1 MTIRGVAIWR
11 HYSKLCLNP
20 LLGPAFTSDSEF
32 FVSAKLIT
40 VFEAINDSKPEW
52 ETFQTGFAELTPGN
66 KFLEMTGITDEG
78 TGIFNVE
85 FRFDLFLRRE
95 PDSDEIDES
104 LVQLKILLGA
114 QAVKNDLELK
124 YLMLESWEDKNLKI
138 DQAETIQTTAITA
151 EPIEIEDSLVIQ
163 PITEKYEEK
172 SESVKFIQ
180 IEIGLTFETSSPR
193 KKVLEKKL
201 SSVSRTVEIP
211 FDNFSIENIKFDA
224 NSIRPVGKDEFYVLF
239 LIEISVLESI
249 DLSESIRN
257 FFEQIDTV
265 LNTRLIGEQLYAS
278 GPGTLLEFKEI
289 EIPTSQ
295 VKGELRSLF

>member
-1 MTIRGVAIWR
+1 
-11 HYSKLCLNP
+11 
-20 LLGPAFTSDSEF
+20 
-32 FVSAKLIT
+32 
-40 VFEAINDSKPEW
+40 
-52 ETFQTGFAELTPGN
+52 
-66 KFLEMTGITDEG
+66 MTGMTDEG

-85 FRFDLFLRRE
+85 FRFEMFLRRE

-124 YLMLESWEDKNLKI
+124 YLMLESWEDISLKI
-138 DQAETIQTTAITA
+138 EQAETIQTTAETA

-163 PITEKYEEK
+163 PITKKYEEE
-172 SESVKFIQ
+172 SESKKFIQ

-211 FDNFSIENIKFDA
+211 FDNFSIENIEFDTD
-224 NSIRPVGKDEFYVLF
+224 SIRPVGKDEFYVLF
-239 LIEISVLESI
+239 LIEISVLDSI
-249 DLSESIRN
+249 NLSESIRN

-289 EIPTSQ
+289 EVPTSQ
-295 VKGELRSLF
+295 VKGELRFLFFKCCNKVQLVEI